1 MLSEIPRYE
10 QRWVAFFDIL
20 GFKSFIE
27 ESTVEHKLY
36 LLVDCYQTTLRK
48 LEERCTY
55 YEGHELTY
63 LWFSDSF
70 VFYSRDG
77 SKQSYVVIQQAG
89 KHFLESNIYHGI
101 PLRGAIAFGNLYTDE
116 SSRIVIGHSL
126 VEAYK
131 YCEDQDW
138 INLILTPSA
147 ALRAIELG
155 FTPPHHS
162 FVAEGIKLK
171 KLSTKNV
178 YGYTY
183 CSGQANYDSPL
194 LPRLREMQHFAPE
207 KDKIKYQNTID
218 YITKH
223 WQKI

>member
-1 MLSEIPRYE
+1 MLPEIPRYE

-27 ESTVEHKLY
+27 ETTVEHKLY
-36 LLVDCYQTTLRK
+36 LLIDRYHATLKELQEKCSYYQ
-48 LEERCTY
+48 
-55 YEGHELTY
+55 GHELTY

-70 VFYSRDG
+70 IFYSKDG

-89 KHFLESNIYHGI
+89 KHFLESNIYHRI
-101 PLRGAIAFGNLYTDE
+101 PLRGAIAFGNLYTDQ
-116 SSRIVIGHSL
+116 SNRLVIGNSL
-126 VEAYK
+126 VEAYT

-138 INLILTPSA
+138 VNLILTPSA
-147 ALRAIELG
+147 VLKAIDFGL
-155 FTPPHHS
+155 TPPHHS
-162 FVAEGIKLK
+162 FSDKGIKLK
-171 KLSTKNV
+171 TLLPENV

-183 CSGQANYDSPL
+183 CSGQANFDSPL
-194 LPRLREMQHFAPE
+194 LPYLREMQHFAPE
-207 KDKIKYQNTID
+207 KAKIKYENTIE